1 MVRINSNMPGLMAW
15 LQSGETQKKDSL
27 SMERLAKDLKV
38 RAEDNRGKTDT
49 SEKMRDQIRGHNRAI
64 SDLQQEVSLLQ
75 TAAEGLGEIQSEL
88 QNISELMHPE
98 AAQEAAADEPSGIK
112 AAVYGHI
119 EKIDEI
125 SANTR
130 FGEQQLLDGS
140 PQNAGHPLL
149 AALGPMDSAAL
160 ELAAINVE
168 EQNLQDKSLEQINA
182 AMEKVVTERERML
195 EKIDILKEKLGSL
208 LTASE
213 NLSASESL
221 IREADTAM
229 ESLNAARDQIRADA
243 GQALQ
248 AQGNLEQLRTS
259 HLLS

>member
-15 LQSGETQKKDSL
+15 LQSGDAQKKGSL
-27 SMERLAKDLKV
+27 SMERLTKDLKV

-49 SEKMRDQIRGHNRAI
+49 SEKMRDQIRGHNQAI

-75 TAAEGLGEIQSEL
+75 TAAGGLGEIQSEL
-88 QNISELMHPE
+88 QNMRELLHPE
-98 AAQEAAADEPSGIK
+98 AAEAVAAEDPSESKG
-112 AAVYGHI
+112 AVSGYI

-125 SANTR
+125 AADTS
-130 FGEQQLLDGS
+130 FGEQRLLDGS
-140 PQNAGHPLL
+140 SQNAGHPLL
-149 AALGPMDSAAL
+149 AALGPMDSEAL

-168 EQNLQDKSLEQINA
+168 EQDLQDKSLEQVNA
-182 AMEKVVTERERML
+182 AMEKVVTERERLL
-195 EKIDILKEKLGSL
+195 EGIDKLKERLGSL
-208 LTASE
+208 LTANE

-221 IREADTAM
+221 IREADTALA
-229 ESLNAARDQIRADA
+229 SLNAARDQIRADA